1 MNDNE
6 ALKYVIDNKFNDAMD
21 GGVLD
26 LDRCWDVL
34 YTQGYEVY
42 CHLKIKDALK
52 VVASP
57 IVVERLI
64 DNSPTYFEG
73 INLEIKDL

>member
-6 ALKYVIDNKFNDAMD
+6 ALKYVIDNKFDDATD

>member
-1 MNDNE
+1 MNDDVS
-6 ALKYVIDNKFNDAMD
+6 KYVINRKFDDATD

-26 LDRCWDVL
+26 LDKCWDVL

>member
-6 ALKYVIDNKFNDAMD
+6 VLKYVIDNKLAEAKDEH
-21 GGVLD
+21 GVLD
-26 LDRCWDVL
+26 LDKCWDVL

-42 CHLKIKDALK
+42 CHLKIKDAYK

-64 DNSPTYFEG
+64 DNAPTYFEG
-73 INLEIKDL
+73 INLEIKE

>member
-1 MNDNE
+1 MNDDVS
-6 ALKYVIDNKFNDAMD
+6 KYVINCKFNDATD
-21 GGVLD
+21 DGVLD
-26 LDRCWDVL
+26 LDKCWDVL